1 MRSIIL
7 LVVFS
12 VTFLTNA
19 QEVIAGK
26 VKDSISGSVLPYVN
40 IGIAGKSAGTVS
52 DKEGN
57 FKLKLN
63 NLINDNDEVTFES
76 AGFKT
81 VTYKVSS
88 LKERSII
95 ELQTESEILEEV
107 VIDLKKGKLQKLGKK
122 NLGLDLTHFSF
133 YSSYEHDV
141 VDDALSK
148 ETGMLFKLKKD
159 YWVNSLNFKI
169 SSNEYK
175 HLKFRINFYKIEDG
189 VPGEQLFATKNI
201 IFKVENNYT
210 GWFNVDIRD
219 YDVFLE
225 KELGE
230 VAVTIQ
236 WLESEKNNDKS
247 KFLSIPVSLTGGT
260 QFIRNKTMDRWQK
273 SKQTLSFYVDVA
285 ESVH

>member
-7 LVVFS
+7 LVVFL
-12 VTFLTNA
+12 VTFLANA
-19 QEVIAGK
+19 QEVIVGK

-40 IGIAGKSAGTVS
+40 IGISAKSAGTVS

-88 LKERSII
+88 LKETSII
-95 ELQTESEILEEV
+95 ELQKDSEILEEV

-133 YSSYEHDV
+133 YSSYEHDI

-159 YWVNSLNFKI
+159 CWVNSLNFKI

-175 HLKFRINFYKIEDG
+175 HLKFRINFYKIENG
-189 VPGEQLFATKNI
+189 IPGEQLFPAKNI
-201 IFKVENNYT
+201 IFKVDDNYT

-219 YDVFLE
+219 YDIFLD
-225 KELGE
+225 KELDE

-236 WLESEKNNDKS
+236 WLESEKSNDKS
-247 KFLSIPVSLTGGT
+247 KFLSIPVALTGGT

-273 SKQTLSFYVDVA
+273 NKQALSFYVDVA
-285 ESVH
+285 ESIH

>member
-1 MRSIIL
+1 MHFGFSIL
-7 LVVFS
+7 SRRENYLVKE
-12 VTFLTNA
+12 
-19 QEVIAGK
+19 QE
-26 VKDSISGSVLPYVN
+26 
-40 IGIAGKSAGTVS
+40 
-52 DKEGN
+52 
-57 FKLKLN
+57 
-63 NLINDNDEVTFES
+63 
-76 AGFKT
+76 
-81 VTYKVSS
+81 
-88 LKERSII
+88 
-95 ELQTESEILEEV
+95 EILEEV

-159 YWVNSLNFKI
+159 CWVNSLNFKI

-189 VPGEQLFATKNI
+189 VPGEQLFAAKNI
-201 IFKVENNYT
+201 IFKVADNYT

-219 YDVFLE
+219 YDIFLD
-225 KELGE
+225 KELDE

-236 WLESEKNNDKS
+236 WLESEKSNDKS
-247 KFLSIPVSLTGGT
+247 KFLSIPVSLTGGS

-273 SKQTLSFYVDVA
+273 NKQSLSFYVDVA
-285 ESVH
+285 ESIH

>member
-12 VTFLTNA
+12 VTFLANA
-19 QEVIAGK
+19 QEVIVGK

-40 IGIAGKSAGTVS
+40 IGISGKSAGTVS

-63 NLINDNDEVTFES
+63 DLINDNDEVTFES

-88 LKERSII
+88 LKKASII
-95 ELQTESEILEEV
+95 ELQKDSEILEEV
-107 VIDLKKGKLQKLGKK
+107 VINLKKGKLQKLGKK

-159 YWVNSLNFKI
+159 CWVNSLNFKI

-189 VPGEQLFATKNI
+189 VPGEQLFAAKNI
-201 IFKVENNYT
+201 IFKVADNYT

-219 YDVFLE
+219 YDIFLD
-225 KELGE
+225 KELDE

-236 WLESEKNNDKS
+236 WLESEKSNDKS
-247 KFLSIPVSLTGGT
+247 KFLSIPVSLTGGS

-273 SKQTLSFYVDVA
+273 NKQSLSFYVDVA
-285 ESVH
+285 ESIH

>member
-7 LVVFS
+7 LAAFLI
-12 VTFLTNA
+12 TFLANA
-19 QEVIAGK
+19 QQTIVGK
-26 VKDSISGSVLPYVN
+26 VLDSISGNVLPYVN
-40 IGIAGKSAGTVS
+40 IGISGKATGTVS
-52 DKEGN
+52 DQQGN

-63 NLINDNDEVTFES
+63 NLINDNDEITFES

-88 LKERSII
+88 LKEKSIVS
-95 ELQTESEILEEV
+95 LLKDSEILEEV

-159 YWVNSLNFKI
+159 CWVNSLNFKI

-175 HLKFRINFYKIEDG
+175 HLKFRINFYKIENG
-189 VPGEQLFATKNI
+189 IPGEQF
-201 IFKVENNYT
+201 
-210 GWFNVDIRD
+210 RC
-219 YDVFLE
+219 
-225 KELGE
+225 
-230 VAVTIQ
+230 
-236 WLESEKNNDKS
+236 
-247 KFLSIPVSLTGGT
+247 
-260 QFIRNKTMDRWQK
+260 
-273 SKQTLSFYVDVA
+273 
-285 ESVH
+285 

>member
-1 MRSIIL
+1 MRNIIL

-12 VTFLTNA
+12 VTFLANA
-19 QEVIAGK
+19 QAIIVGK

-40 IGIAGKSAGTVS
+40 IGISGKSAGTVS

-88 LKERSII
+88 LKEASII
-95 ELQTESEILEEV
+95 ELQKDSEILEEV

-148 ETGMLFKLKKD
+148 ETGMLFKLKKI
-159 YWVNSLNFKI
+159 V
-169 SSNEYK
+169 
-175 HLKFRINFYKIEDG
+175 G
-189 VPGEQLFATKNI
+189 
-201 IFKVENNYT
+201 
-210 GWFNVDIRD
+210 
-219 YDVFLE
+219 
-225 KELGE
+225 
-230 VAVTIQ
+230 
-236 WLESEKNNDKS
+236 
-247 KFLSIPVSLTGGT
+247 
-260 QFIRNKTMDRWQK
+260 
-273 SKQTLSFYVDVA
+273 
-285 ESVH
+285 